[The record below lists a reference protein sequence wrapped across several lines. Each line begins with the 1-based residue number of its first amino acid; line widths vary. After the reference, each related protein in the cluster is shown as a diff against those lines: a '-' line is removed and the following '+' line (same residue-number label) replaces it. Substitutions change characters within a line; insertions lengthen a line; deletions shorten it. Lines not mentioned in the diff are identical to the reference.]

1 MDETL
6 GKADL
11 ENLRTALQEDLRGTE
26 QRLEAKI
33 DEGDQRLGA
42 KIDKVDRRLGARI
55 DEVDQRLGAKIDEV
69 DQRLGAKID
78 EVDQRLDAKMDSGFA
93 LVGRLMAESEDR
105 LLRHMDIRFESV
117 EENIRKLADGVL
129 ANNEQLARHM
139 QQSDAEHRRLE
150 AMTLG
155 GDAALDKRITALEVG
170 GRRG

>member
-33 DEGDQRLGA
+33 DEGDQRLGV
-42 KIDKVDRRLGARI
+42 KV
-55 DEVDQRLGAKIDEV
+55 DEVDRRLGAKIDEV
-69 DQRLGAKID
+69 DRRLGAKID